1 MRRDHG
7 WSRIDIPV
15 GQRHAVLRTAVEK
28 VRGHDAATAIVDA
41 VERHALGN
49 HSATIIYAIS
59 DYATTGVRRDDAV

>member
-1 MRRDHG
+1 M
-7 WSRIDIPV
+7 
-15 GQRHAVLRTAVEK
+15 LRTAVEK

-49 HSATIIYAIS
+49 HAATIIYAIS